1 MGKKQKNKKQKIQP
15 QKEMRKLP
23 DKEFKLIVVKML
35 TKLRRRMSKHGENI
49 KKESNYQ
56 KVPNRSYRTEEHNN
70 GTEELN

>member
-1 MGKKQKNKKQKIQP
+1 
-15 QKEMRKLP
+15 MRKLP

-35 TKLRRRMSKHGENI
+35 TKLRRMSKHDENF
-49 KKESNYQ
+49 KKESNDQ